1 MLGTLPPYALAA
13 PEFRFPALAALAGR
27 RPLGG
32 DREVAVAAFVTA
44 RLVAGA
50 LPSSA
55 LDGEMRHA
63 RSTAARAW
71 IAAMALPAPTRQPF
85 VRVIDATARPDAAD
99 LRTALGTL
107 IDALARYLDPRARRE
122 LEDLDKAIGD

>member
-1 MLGTLPPYALAA
+1 
-13 PEFRFPALAALAGR
+13 
-27 RPLGG
+27 
-32 DREVAVAAFVTA
+32 
-44 RLVAGA
+44 
-50 LPSSA
+50 
-55 LDGEMRHA
+55 
-63 RSTAARAW
+63 
-71 IAAMALPAPTRQPF
+71 MALPAPTRQPF